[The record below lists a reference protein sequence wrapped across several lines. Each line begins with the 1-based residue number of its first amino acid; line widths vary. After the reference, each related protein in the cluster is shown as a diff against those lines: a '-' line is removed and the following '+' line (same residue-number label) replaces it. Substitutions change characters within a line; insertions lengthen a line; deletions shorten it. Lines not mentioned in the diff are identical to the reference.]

1 MWFFSDY
8 KSWGNIAL
16 LMHKESFFFS
26 PSFRTTSEHSRLR
39 HYQNLPA
46 TGQKGFEGETRKK
59 EVTQYTC
66 IPKYLMSRS
75 ASFFQRAAKYP
86 IYTLYCDVYLL
97 MIFFFFVA
105 EANLGWIKQDRAT
118 VRETE
123 VLKGFSGD
131 RRGCQLHRWDS
142 RANSMGTWGLAQ
154 L

>member
-8 KSWGNIAL
+8 KNWGNIAL

-97 MIFFFFVA
+97 MIFFCV
-105 EANLGWIKQDRAT
+105 WQKQT
-118 VRETE
+118 
-123 VLKGFSGD
+123 
-131 RRGCQLHRWDS
+131 
-142 RANSMGTWGLAQ
+142 
-154 L
+154 